1 MRGRHREVT
10 ALQRD
15 VATMHQAAIILDGLG
30 TRHMSDIIRAVALA
44 VATIEDTPESFNE
57 RMRWTPVVAQV
68 VTLSR
73 DVTASARLSTDA
85 IEPGDAIDLDA
96 LRSQ

>member
-15 VATMHQAAIILDGLG
+15 VATMHQAAIILDRLG

-68 VTLSR
+68 ITLAR
-73 DVTASARLSTDA
+73 DVTASAQLSADA
-85 IEPGDAIDLDA
+85 IESGDVVDLDA